1 MSNIA
6 LFAPFK
12 RAALFQGLQPLQI
25 TELAQNSERIAFR
38 DGDEILTAG
47 QEGDAAFLIV
57 SGIVRRQDPFD
68 DDSKPTDIDTA
79 AGIILGEMSML
90 IDGHEHAATF
100 TAKGTVRAFKLTR
113 STVHAQME
121 ADPDLADHF
130 VQIIAGRLR
139 DVALELR
146 RIDQTLAPK
155 SPTLATRLSPGP
167 SRVDDRH
174 A

>member
-25 TELAQNSERIAFR
+25 NKLAQNGERIAFR

-47 QEGDAAFLIV
+47 QESDAAFLIV
-57 SGIVRRQDPFD
+57 CGIVRRHDPFD
-68 DDSKPTDIDTA
+68 NAPQPTDIEVQ
-79 AGIILGEMSML
+79 AGTILGEMSML
-90 IDGHEHAATF
+90 IDGHEHVATF

-113 STVHAQME
+113 SAVHAQME
-121 ADPDLADHF
+121 ADPDVADHF

-139 DVALELR
+139 DVADELR

-155 SPTLATRLSPGP
+155 PPALATGLVPGYARL
-167 SRVDDRH
+167 DDRH